1 MIRVD
6 PSKMQTRRACNRCHQ
21 AKLKCVVEG
30 NRKCQR
36 CRRANSECT
45 FSPPTRMQRQHT
57 SPRSP
62 PPPSFNSQ
70 EYQLNCWSDINLD
83 WNLPVESSLLTTTG
97 FDNSTQAGVEFPTSA
112 QCSASIDYDNS
123 SHIHDPASH
132 LANYAELLMPST
144 LFGTSSSGT
153 ANETS
158 DVGSG
163 MFPGYVGAEGSR
175 LNTASSYEAEG
186 NEATAAG
193 TLPSPESEDEHP
205 SDLAFWANQIT
216 QLFVQFTQHLQ
227 SIPQINPDSHHRGSS
242 KDRIPRPSKLHDSDH
257 TFGLSE
263 SFINVLGGMC
273 SKLPP
278 SISSRAAEDW
288 STNYLILDEASYLL
302 IISTYLRFL
311 EMHDTVFRYLLACLS
326 HEIESTGTG
335 SCFYL
340 PKLIIGSF
348 SLAMTSETRPL
359 LFVNLMES
367 MLARAK
373 HLFHHLASTR
383 TESVRRDSTECFGE
397 LSPIVEPNY
406 SLQAVQARES
416 SIATLVER
424 IKTRLSRSKS
434 FKR

>member
-193 TLPSPESEDEHP
+193 TLQRARTSIHRTWRFGQIRSRNFSFNSRSTCSLFHKSIQTVIIAAVVRTEFHVPASCMTPIIPLASANLSSTFLVACVPSFRH
-205 SDLAFWANQIT
+205 
-216 QLFVQFTQHLQ
+216 Q
-227 SIPQINPDSHHRGSS
+227 SVPG
-242 KDRIPRPSKLHDSDH
+242 
-257 TFGLSE
+257 
-263 SFINVLGGMC
+263 
-273 SKLPP
+273 
-278 SISSRAAEDW
+278 
-288 STNYLILDEASYLL
+288 
-302 IISTYLRFL
+302 
-311 EMHDTVFRYLLACLS
+311 
-326 HEIESTGTG
+326 
-335 SCFYL
+335 L
-340 PKLIIGSF
+340 PKIGRQ
-348 SLAMTSETRPL
+348 TT
-359 LFVNLMES
+359 
-367 MLARAK
+367 
-373 HLFHHLASTR
+373 
-383 TESVRRDSTECFGE
+383 
-397 LSPIVEPNY
+397 
-406 SLQAVQARES
+406 
-416 SIATLVER
+416 
-424 IKTRLSRSKS
+424 
-434 FKR
+434 